1 MSLTDV
7 DIGVEECDTPADEV
21 DGSMEQETRKSK
33 VSSTGYFITTL
44 TLFSPI
50 TRDARIALVGR
61 ASSQ

>member
-1 MSLTDV
+1 MDSLVSLTDV

-50 TRDARIALVGR
+50 IMYVQGH
-61 ASSQ
+61 